1 MEANRVTHRM
11 KKNTKFRIFG
21 SDMSFDIINTFFLIL
36 IFLLVL
42 YPLYYII
49 IASFSAPELVLNG
62 LVALWPRGFQLGSY
76 QRVFNNPDVLRGYWN
91 TIQYT
96 AVGTF
101 VNIAVTIPAAY
112 AMSRSDLK
120 GRKIFTIFFAFTMFF
135 GGGMIPTF
143 LVVQRLGL
151 LNTFWAM
158 IFPSAMS
165 VWNLIICRNFFQ
177 NNIPGEL
184 LEVSQID
191 GCTNRRFF
199 VQVVLPLSKAI
210 LAVMVLFYAV
220 GHWNSFF
227 NALIYLRD
235 DARMPLQMVLR
246 RLLVL
251 AQPDPA
257 LGADMME
264 DWVRMQMEIEM
275 LKYALVVV
283 ASVPILILYPM
294 IQKHFAQG
302 IMVGSI
308 KG

>member
-1 MEANRVTHRM
+1 M

>member
-1 MEANRVTHRM
+1 MNIDVAS
-11 KKNTKFRIFG
+11 KKRFRFFG
-21 SDMSFDIINTFFLIL
+21 SDLSFDIINTFFLV
-36 IFLLVL
+36 LVFVL
-42 YPLYYII
+42 VAYPLYYIV

-62 LVALWPRGFQLGSY
+62 HVFLIPRGFHLGGY
-76 QRVFNNPDVLRGYWN
+76 ERVFNNPDVLRGYWN

-96 AVGTF
+96 TVGTF
-101 VNIAVTIPAAY
+101 VNLVVTLPAAY
-112 AMSRSDLK
+112 AMSRKDLK
-120 GRKIFTIFFAFTMFF
+120 GRNVLTVFFAFTMFF

-165 VWNLIICRNFFQ
+165 VWNMIICRSFFQ
-177 NNIPGEL
+177 NNIPAEL
-184 LEVSQID
+184 LEVSQMD
-191 GCTNRRFF
+191 GCSNRRFF
-199 VQVVLPLSKAI
+199 IQIVLPLSKAI
-210 LAVMVLFYAV
+210 IAVMLLFYAV

-235 DARMPLQMVLR
+235 DHRMPLQMVLR
-246 RLLVL
+246 RLLVM
-251 AQPDPA
+251 AQPDPGM
-257 LGADMME
+257 GAEMRE
-264 DWVRMQMEIEM
+264 DWIRMMMEIEM

-283 ASVPILILYPM
+283 ASVPILILYPF

-302 IMVGSI
+302 VMIGSI